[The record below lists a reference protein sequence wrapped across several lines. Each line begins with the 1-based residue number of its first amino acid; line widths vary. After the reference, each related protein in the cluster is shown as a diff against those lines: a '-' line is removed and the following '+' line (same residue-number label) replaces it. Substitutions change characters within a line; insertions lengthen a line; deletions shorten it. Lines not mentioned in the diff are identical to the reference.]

1 MLYHKPTFAILD
13 ECTSAVSMD
22 VESALYERIKEAGV
36 TLFTVSHRHSIFKHH
51 NYILKFDD
59 EGGWVFKKYV
69 ESEH

>member
-1 MLYHKPTFAILD
+1 
-13 ECTSAVSMD
+13 MD